1 MPWYNFMWIEYENL
15 SKCIKNKYQGYKL
28 LSSYVQRQGSVSDYM
43 YMQCVLLLVEA
54 NTVLSSY
61 AVTM

>member
-1 MPWYNFMWIEYENL
+1 MKL
-15 SKCIKNKYQGYKL
+15 SIGGVEL
-28 LSSYVQRQGSVSDYM
+28 LGSYVQRQGSVSDYM

-61 AVTM
+61 AVTMWE